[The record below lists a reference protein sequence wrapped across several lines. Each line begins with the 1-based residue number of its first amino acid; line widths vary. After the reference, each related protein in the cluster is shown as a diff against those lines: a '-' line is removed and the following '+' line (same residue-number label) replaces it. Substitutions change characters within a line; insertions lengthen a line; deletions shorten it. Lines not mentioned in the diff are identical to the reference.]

1 MIQIDGHWENTDT
14 LEDISRIV
22 REYYNYELAN
32 EIDRFISV
40 GSKYDD
46 AYVEGLEDIIDQI
59 RSLVW

>member
-14 LEDISRIV
+14 LEDISKII
-22 REYYNYELAN
+22 REYYNYELAD

-40 GSKYDD
+40 ESKYDD
-46 AYVEGLEDIIDQI
+46 AYVENLEDIIDQI